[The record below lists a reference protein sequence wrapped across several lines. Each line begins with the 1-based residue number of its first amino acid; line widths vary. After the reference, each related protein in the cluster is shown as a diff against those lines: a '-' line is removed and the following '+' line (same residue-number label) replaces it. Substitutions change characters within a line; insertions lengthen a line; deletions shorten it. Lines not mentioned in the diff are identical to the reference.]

1 MRKCRVF
8 GTKCWN
14 FSGTIREN
22 LCVGREDISD
32 QELSDALK
40 LSGFESILKK
50 FPNGLSFF
58 VSEGGREL
66 SGGQRQ
72 ILALA
77 RAFISRPN
85 VIILDEPTSAMDPRH
100 ENLFVKNLGNFTKDK
115 TFIVV
120 THRKPILSI
129 VDRILVIEEGKVI
142 LDGPSNEV
150 LQNFPSLITIFWALF
165 FMVAGILIWSV
176 YFQLDKSI
184 VAQGQ
189 VSPEGRALKVQNNYK
204 GTIYNILIGVGEV
217 VDTNDVLIELDTSQQ
232 IQKLGY
238 LNTRLFSA
246 KLEAARLLSV
256 LNLPEGLETIKQDN
270 DPYYQIQKNIY
281 ENEEQAFNIQIE
293 ALEKKIEAGKINLKH
308 LNSRLPIVQK
318 STELAKKKLDLV
330 SEMQSRGYEG
340 EINVLAME
348 AEYNDALDKTVTIRN
363 ELQLIQNEV
372 EQLFNEIQRITRERQ
387 ITAAKNHYQ
396 LTQEIDE
403 IKSEIEDIELFL
415 SESSIS
421 SPISG
426 VVSRVLFENVG
437 QVIEPGTTLVEILPS
452 DIQNVFY
459 VEIPV
464 ASISE
469 VTIGQKGQVSLA
481 NMDARSNA
489 QLDAVLTKLDGDVT
503 TADDGR
509 KFYSGVVEFTDVNSE
524 FLVPGV
530 AGSVSLSLGERS
542 VFMYIFDPIV
552 DVVKNSLKE

>member
-1 MRKCRVF
+1 M
-8 GTKCWN
+8 
-14 FSGTIREN
+14 
-22 LCVGREDISD
+22 
-32 QELSDALK
+32 
-40 LSGFESILKK
+40 K
-50 FPNGLSFF
+50 FY
-58 VSEGGREL
+58 
-66 SGGQRQ
+66 
-72 ILALA
+72 
-77 RAFISRPN
+77 
-85 VIILDEPTSAMDPRH
+85 
-100 ENLFVKNLGNFTKDK
+100 K
-115 TFIVV
+115 
-120 THRKPILSI
+120 
-129 VDRILVIEEGKVI
+129 
-142 LDGPSNEV
+142 
-150 LQNFPSLITIFWALF
+150 NFPSLITIFWALF

-256 LNLPEGLETIKQDN
+256 LDLPEGLETIKQDN

>member
-1 MRKCRVF
+1 M
-8 GTKCWN
+8 
-14 FSGTIREN
+14 
-22 LCVGREDISD
+22 
-32 QELSDALK
+32 
-40 LSGFESILKK
+40 
-50 FPNGLSFF
+50 
-58 VSEGGREL
+58 
-66 SGGQRQ
+66 
-72 ILALA
+72 
-77 RAFISRPN
+77 
-85 VIILDEPTSAMDPRH
+85 
-100 ENLFVKNLGNFTKDK
+100 
-115 TFIVV
+115 
-120 THRKPILSI
+120 
-129 VDRILVIEEGKVI
+129 
-142 LDGPSNEV
+142 
-150 LQNFPSLITIFWALF
+150 
-165 FMVAGILIWSV
+165 
-176 YFQLDKSI
+176 
-184 VAQGQ
+184 
-189 VSPEGRALKVQNNYK
+189 
-204 GTIYNILIGVGEV
+204 
-217 VDTNDVLIELDTSQQ
+217 
-232 IQKLGY
+232 
-238 LNTRLFSA
+238 
-246 KLEAARLLSV
+246 SV
-256 LNLPEGLETIKQDN
+256 LNLPDGLETIKQDD

-481 NMDARSNA
+481 NMDASNA
-489 QLDAVLTKLDGDVT
+489 QLDAVLTKLDRDVT